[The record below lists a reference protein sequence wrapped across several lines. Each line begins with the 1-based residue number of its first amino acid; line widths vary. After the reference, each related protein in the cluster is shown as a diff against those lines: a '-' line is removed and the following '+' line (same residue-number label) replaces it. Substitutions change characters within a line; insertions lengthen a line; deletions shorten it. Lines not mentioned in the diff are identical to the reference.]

1 MSAPCLLNT
10 AARNLSSG
18 IAGFLRPGTLY
29 SCAFTSCRQMTT
41 PGQVDHLE
49 RTASNF
55 RQMNIFP
62 ARVCGISMESESVRR
77 LRLEVPHP
85 NFSFKAGQWVDFFIP
100 GMQKVGGFSMCSAP
114 GLLQREG
121 VIELA
126 VKYTKHPPAHWVHKR
141 CVLDSRVAMRVGGD
155 FYFDPTPDDS
165 PLDLLLVAGG
175 VGINPLYSILLH
187 AADLK
192 RLTQTHP
199 NDRTYTPGHT
209 HLLYSAKN
217 TQELLFKSTITD
229 VCKEFP
235 ETFSCDFNVTQQSDE
250 IEQEFQPYTRHG
262 RITQAQLEQHVSE
275 RTLCFLCGPPPMI
288 ESVSAV
294 LRSLGL
300 SEDRIRYEKW
310 W

>member
-1 MSAPCLLNT
+1 MSATCLLNT
-10 AARNLSSG
+10 AARNLFSSG

-29 SCAFTSCRQMTT
+29 SCTFSRQMTT
-41 PGQVDHLE
+41 PGRVDHLQ

-55 RQMNIFP
+55 RQMDVFP
-62 ARVCGISMESESVRR
+62 ARVCGIINESASIRR
-77 LRLEVPHP
+77 LRLEVPDP
-85 NFSFKAGQWVDFFIP
+85 NFSFRAGQWVDFFIP

-126 VKYTKHPPAHWVHKR
+126 VKFTEHPPAHWIHTK
-141 CVLDSRVAMRVGGD
+141 CALGAQVAVRVGGD
-155 FYFDPTPDDS
+155 FYFDPTPDNS
-165 PLDLLLVAGG
+165 PLDLLLIAGG
-175 VGINPLYSILLH
+175 VGINPLYSMLLH

-192 RLTQTHP
+192 RHSHTHTT
-199 NDRTYTPGHT
+199 DRTYTPGHT

-217 TQELLFKSTITD
+217 TQELLFKSSIIE

-235 ETFSCDFNVTQQSDE
+235 ETFSGNFHVTQQTAE
-250 IEQEFQPYTRHG
+250 IEQELQPYVRYG
-262 RITQAQLEQHVSE
+262 RISEAQLEHCLSE
-275 RTLCFLCGPPPMI
+275 RTFCYLCGPPPMI
-288 ESVSAV
+288 ESVSNF
-294 LRSLGL
+294 LRSKGL